1 MRLAAFALLL
11 PHMTQAANY
20 SALRGAQD
28 GIEVVRLSDA
38 ARHVELSIVPS
49 IGNMAYEMKVRG
61 RNILWFPFHGL
72 DELKET
78 PTLCCI
84 PFLGPW
90 ANRIDG
96 DAYWVNGR
104 KYLLNPD
111 LGNIR
116 RDNHQKPIHGLLN
129 FSPLW
134 TVSAMGA
141 DDRSAYVSSRIEMWK
156 HPSLAAQFPFAHNI
170 TMTYRLAHGE
180 LEVETAIEN
189 LSAEPL
195 PVAIGYHPYFQLH
208 DAPRDRWKVHLAAE
222 DHLVLNNLLIP
233 TGETYPSEFSD
244 PYPLHAAQL
253 DDVFT
258 GLIRGPDGRARFWVE
273 GKKERITVSYGPK
286 YPVAVVY
293 APAARDF
300 ICFEP
305 MAAITNAFNL
315 AHSGA
320 YRDLQ
325 SIPPGGTWKESFWI
339 TPSGFE

>member
-1 MRLAAFALLL
+1 MKQAALVLLL
-11 PHMTQAANY
+11 PLMTEAANY
-20 SALRGAQD
+20 SARRSVVD
-28 GIEVVRLSDA
+28 GVEVVQLADA
-38 ARHVELSIVPS
+38 ARNVHVSIAPS
-49 IGNMAYEMKVRG
+49 IGNMAYEMSVRG
-61 RNILWFPFHGL
+61 KNILWTPFYGL
-72 DELKET
+72 DELKDK
-78 PTLCCI
+78 PQLCCI

-96 DAYWVNGR
+96 DAYWVNGK

-111 LGNIR
+111 LGNLR

-134 TVSAMGA
+134 TVTALGA
-141 DDRSAYVSSRIEMWK
+141 DEHSAYVSSRIEFWK
-156 HPSLAAQFPFAHNI
+156 HPALVAQFPFAHNL
-170 TMTYRLAHGE
+170 TMTYRLSHGE

-195 PVAIGYHPYFQLH
+195 PVAIGYHPYFRLH
-208 DAPRDRWKVHLAAE
+208 DAPRDQWKVHLAAR

-233 TGETYPSEFSD
+233 TGESYPSEFSD
-244 PYPLHAAQL
+244 PFPLHNAQL
-253 DDVFT
+253 DDVLT
-258 GLIRGPDGRARFWVE
+258 NLVRGPDGRARFWVQ
-273 GKKERITVSYGPK
+273 GKKERITVTYGPK

-320 YRDLQ
+320 YKDLQ
-325 SIPPGGTWKESFWI
+325 SVAPGATWKESFWI
-339 TPSGFE
+339 AATGF